1 MGAFADTSVETAPLD
16 GIALRALQDSWDEWS
31 SCTETIKVRTS
42 QLELSVSSGEGANK
56 IRISGTR
63 MAITRTETHQRQ
75 KNGRLT
81 PQKSSKVVW
90 RPRRC

>member
-1 MGAFADTSVETAPLD
+1 MGAFAVTSVETAPLE
-16 GIALRALQDSWDEWS
+16 GIALRDLQDSWDEWR
-31 SCTETIKVRTS
+31 SCMETIKVRTS
-42 QLELSVSSGEGANK
+42 QLELSVSSGEAAN
-56 IRISGTR
+56 IRISGTK
-63 MAITRTETHQRQ
+63 MAITRTETHQRG